1 MSNSERRARVAFDS
15 LSKVIPNM
23 YHLGWSSASAHA
35 RCKENGYRWLFHAFH
50 LTNEYGGEVFRYS
63 KVIEDIHCMS
73 FKRMIPPHGAT
84 FTPIRAS
91 EFVIRPVRTPI
102 ARSART
108 VAYIKSICHICG
120 QREGRTGVERVVK

>member
-1 MSNSERRARVAFDS
+1 MAFDS

-23 YHLGWSSASAHA
+23 YRLRRSSASAHA

-73 FKRMIPPHGAT
+73 FKHMIPPHDAT

-91 EFVIRPVRTPI
+91 EFVIRPVRMPI
-102 ARSART
+102 ARSVRT
-108 VAYIKSICHICG
+108 VAYIKSICHICR
-120 QREGRTGVERVVK
+120 QREGRTRLESVVE